1 MTPHRVIL
9 AEDNVPLRTLLR
21 FTVEADPRFVV
32 IGEAGDGVEALELL
46 EREDPDLL
54 LLDLSMPVMDGLE
67 VLEKLVHRAR
77 PVVVILTG
85 FEDPDLEQQVLQA
98 GGAAYLTKG
107 SAFDGLV
114 DRLDQLLS

>member
-1 MTPHRVIL
+1 VTPHRVIL

-21 FTVEADPRFVV
+21 FTVDTDPRFVV

-46 EREDPDLL
+46 ELHDPDLL

>member
-1 MTPHRVIL
+1 VTPHRVVL

-21 FTVEADPRFVV
+21 FAVEADPRFTVV
-32 IGEAGDGVEALELL
+32 GEATEGVEALALVDEH
-46 EREDPDLL
+46 DPDLL

-67 VLEKLVHRAR
+67 VLEALVHRTR
-77 PVVVILTG
+77 PVVAVLTG

-98 GGAAYLTKG
+98 GAAVYLTKG

-114 DRLDQLLS
+114 DRLDQLLA

>member
-1 MTPHRVIL
+1 MTPHRVVL
-9 AEDNVPLRTLLR
+9 AEDNLPLRTLLR
-21 FTVEADPRFVV
+21 FAVDADPRFEVV
-32 IGEAGDGVEALELL
+32 GEAADGVETLELL
-46 EREDPDLL
+46 ESQDPDLL
-54 LLDLSMPVMDGLE
+54 LLDLSMPIMDGLE

-77 PVVVILTG
+77 PVVAVLTG

-98 GGAAYLTKG
+98 GASIYLTKG